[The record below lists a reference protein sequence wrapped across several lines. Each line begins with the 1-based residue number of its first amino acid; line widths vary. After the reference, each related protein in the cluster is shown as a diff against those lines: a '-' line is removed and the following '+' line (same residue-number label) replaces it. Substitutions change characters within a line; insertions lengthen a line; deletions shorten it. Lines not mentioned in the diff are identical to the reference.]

1 MNTKKDYEDEVIFID
16 TETLTGEEIL
26 EDDLYKGEDEE
37 DE

>member
-16 TETLTGEEIL
+16 TETLTEEEIL